1 MFRPAERLK
10 IPRGILAA
18 AVAVVVLPSVMLVT
32 LGIRLLDQDR
42 ALEERRRRELAEASL
57 DRAVSSIQKDL
68 AVIQRRIASGIAW
81 PADDLKPDA
90 LWLRNGAGPL
100 LYLPFTP
107 DLPEPPAE
115 PFAEADRAEFQAGD
129 IARSLEVCTHLA
141 TSSAVAI
148 RAGALLRIARLHHK
162 AGHLDQALLAWN
174 QLAAIDAVAIAGEP
188 AGLTARR
195 ARCRALEQAKRN
207 TELRQEANQ
216 LLSELY
222 SARWP
227 LDRDT
232 FLVAAQQ
239 GRQWLGRNVDPPAQ
253 MREQAAAVSALWQQR
268 HGQEGSLCHAGY
280 TLVWHGDNALLAGPR
295 YLEARW
301 ESPSGVHLSCAGD
314 GALEGVTRP
323 SSLTGLPWNVTATLD
338 WRPLPEFSARRTAL
352 IAALPALL
360 ILICAVAYFAWRAI
374 SRELGMARL
383 QSDFVASV
391 SHEFRTPLTSLRQFG
406 EMLTDEPDLPSE
418 TRLSYYRAQGRATD
432 RLSRLVET
440 LLDFGRMEA
449 GRRPYQLEPV
459 DAAALVRELTAEFSG
474 EPIARGFEIECRT
487 PDHPLPVDADREA
500 LSRAIW
506 NLLNN
511 AVKYSGDRRDV
522 LIEAAANG
530 SGVSIRVVDHGF
542 GIPHHEQGHLFEKF
556 VRGESN
562 RKRGIPGTGIG
573 LAMVRHIAEAHG
585 GRVEV
590 ESIEGEGSTFSLT
603 LPGKG

>member
-1 MFRPAERLK
+1 MFRSAERLK
-10 IPRGILAA
+10 IPGGILAA
-18 AVAVVVLPSVMLVT
+18 VVAVAVLPSVTLVT

-81 PADDLKPDA
+81 PTGDLEPDA
-90 LWLRNGAGPL
+90 LLLRNGAGPL
-100 LYLPFTP
+100 LYLPFAP

-115 PFAEADRAEFQAGD
+115 PFAEADRTEFQAGD
-129 IARSLEVCTHLA
+129 IARALEVCTHLA

-195 ARCRALEQAKRN
+195 ARCRALEQAKRD

-253 MREQAAAVSALWQQR
+253 MQQEAMAVSALWQRRQAL
-268 HGQEGSLCHAGY
+268 EGGLCHAGY
-280 TLVWHGDNALLAGPR
+280 TLIWHGEDALLAGPR
-295 YLEARW
+295 YRAAHW
-301 ESPSGVHLSCAGD
+301 ESPFGVHLACAGETAPQ
-314 GALEGVTRP
+314 GLTRQ
-323 SSLTGLPWNVTATLD
+323 SSLTGLPWSITAPLD
-338 WRPLPEFSARRTAL
+338 SRPLPEFAARRTAML
-352 IAALPALL
+352 AALPALL

-374 SRELGMARL
+374 SRELGIARL
-383 QSDFVASV
+383 RSDFVASV
-391 SHEFRTPLTSLRQFG
+391 SHEFRTPLTALRQFG
-406 EMLTDEPDLPSE
+406 EMLTDEPDLPGE
-418 TRLSYYRAQGRATD
+418 TRLSYYKAQNRATD

-459 DAAALVRELTAEFSG
+459 DAAALVRELTAEFSS

-511 AVKYSGDRRDV
+511 AVKYSGTRRDV

-530 SGVSIRVVDHGF
+530 SGVTVRVVDHGF
-542 GIPHHEQGHLFEKF
+542 GIPRQEQAGLFQKF
-556 VRGESN
+556 VRGESIS
-562 RKRGIPGTGIG
+562 KRGIPGTGIG

-590 ESIEGEGSTFSLT
+590 QSVEGEGSTFSLM
-603 LPGKG
+603 LPRKG

>member
-10 IPRGILAA
+10 IPHGILAA
-18 AVAVVVLPSVMLVT
+18 VVAVVVLPSVMLIT

-195 ARCRALEQAKRN
+195 ARCRALEHAKRN

-239 GRQWLGRNVDPPAQ
+239 GCQWLGRDVEPPAR
-253 MREQAAAVSALWQQR
+253 MREQAAAVSALWRQR
-268 HGQEGSLCHAGY
+268 RGQEGSLCHAGY

-295 YLEARW
+295 YREARW
-301 ESPSGVHLSCAGD
+301 ESPSGVHLSCAGN
-314 GALEGVTRP
+314 GAPEGVTRP

-352 IAALPALL
+352 LAALPALL

-383 QSDFVASV
+383 QADFVASV

-406 EMLTDEPDLPSE
+406 EMLTDTPDLPAE
-418 TRLSYYRAQGRATD
+418 TRLSYYKAQSRATD

-542 GIPHHEQGHLFEKF
+542 GIPRHEQGHLFEKF

>member
-18 AVAVVVLPSVMLVT
+18 VVAVVVLPSVMLVT

-81 PADDLKPDA
+81 PADDLAPDA
-90 LWLRNGAGPL
+90 LLLRNGVGRL
-100 LYLPFTP
+100 LYLPRAP
-107 DLPEPPAE
+107 ALPEPPAA
-115 PFAEADRAEFQAGD
+115 PFADADRAEFQAGD
-129 IARSLEVCTHLA
+129 IAKALVSCTRLA
-141 TSSAVAI
+141 TSSSAAI
-148 RAGALLRIARLHHK
+148 RAGALLRIARLLHK
-162 AGHLDQALLAWN
+162 AGHLDQALLAWT

-195 ARCRALEQAKRN
+195 ARCRALEQAKRD
-207 TELRQEANQ
+207 TDLRQEANQ
-216 LLSELY
+216 LLTELY

-227 LDRDT
+227 LDQDT
-232 FLVAAQQ
+232 FLLAAQQ
-239 GRQWLGRNVDPPAQ
+239 CRQWLGRDLDPPAQ
-253 MREQAAAVSALWQQR
+253 MQQEAIAVSVLWQRR
-268 HGQEGSLCHAGY
+268 HALEGGICHAGY
-280 TLVWHGDNALLAGPR
+280 TLIWHGEDALFAGPR
-295 YLEARW
+295 YRAAHW
-301 ESPSGVHLSCAGD
+301 ESPFGVHLACAGETAPQ
-314 GALEGVTRP
+314 GLTRQ
-323 SSLTGLPWNVTATLD
+323 SSLTGLPWSITAPLD
-338 WRPLPEFSARRTAL
+338 SRPLPEFAARRTAML
-352 IAALPALL
+352 AALPALL

-374 SRELGMARL
+374 SRELGIARL
-383 QSDFVASV
+383 RSDFVASV
-391 SHEFRTPLTSLRQFG
+391 SHEFRTPLTALRQFG
-406 EMLTDEPDLPSE
+406 EMLTDEPDLPGE
-418 TRLSYYRAQGRATD
+418 TRLSYYKAQNRATD

-459 DAAALVRELTAEFSG
+459 DAAALVRELTAEFSS

-511 AVKYSGDRRDV
+511 AVKYSGTRRDV

-530 SGVSIRVVDHGF
+530 SGVTVRVVDHGF
-542 GIPHHEQGHLFEKF
+542 GIPRQEQAGLFQKF
-556 VRGESN
+556 VRGESIS
-562 RKRGIPGTGIG
+562 KRGIPGTGIG

-590 ESIEGEGSTFSLT
+590 QSVEGEGSTFSLM
-603 LPGKG
+603 LPRKG